1 LYKIYESVRTILLDL
16 ANMVILKNVKTLTK
30 IAIPLII
37 TTLVSAAI
45 VIYSLNTM
53 HVIKERSGYVAEYLT
68 IRLTGL
74 QSARIH
80 LGDAALMNRNLLV
93 GEPKTDL
100 AKFEDRYNVAAKATL
115 DDLDRIIAASRS
127 ADDAEKAQQI
137 RRIAAPVLEMVAS
150 SNTAALDGDRD
161 AAIQISF
168 KDAAGLRAAFHAAM
182 QAQIAELEHRIDD
195 GKHATQADVER
206 GTTILIVTAVAG
218 LLASL
223 AVAGAIAVF
232 GITRPLDRL
241 VVALQR
247 MAGGATDIA
256 LEGANRQDEIGAVGR
271 AVEGI
276 KAMVA
281 RGAAEAAERRHADE
295 AEAAAARKRATMDLA
310 DAFERAVAGLVGMVS
325 SAAATLQDTARRMSA
340 TAQET
345 ARRSTAVAAAAEQA
359 GSNVDT
365 VAAATEEL
373 GTSVQEIG
381 RQVAG
386 STDLARTAVGEADQT
401 AALVAALSDAAARV
415 GSVVQL
421 ISGIAAQTNL
431 LALNATIEAARA
443 GEAGRGFAVVAAEV
457 KDLADQTARATQEIA
472 GQMAQIQSVTGEAV
486 GAIATITGR
495 IREIDAVA
503 ATIAAA
509 VEEQGAATQE
519 IVRNVGQA
527 SAGTREVTGNI
538 AGVARASEQTGQ
550 AADHV
555 LTAAADL
562 SRHAE
567 QLSAEVE
574 RFLGTVR
581 AA

>member
-1 LYKIYESVRTILLDL
+1 M
-16 ANMVILKNVKTLTK
+16 NILKNIKTLTK
-30 IAIPLII
+30 ITIPFVM
-37 TTLVSAAI
+37 TTLVSAVI
-45 VIYSLNTM
+45 VIYALNTM
-53 HVIKERSGYVAEYLT
+53 NGIRARSGYVAEYLT
-68 IRLTGL
+68 VRLAGL
-74 QSARIH
+74 QNARIH
-80 LGDAALMNRNLLV
+80 LGDAALMNRTLII
-93 GEPKTDL
+93 GEPKAELTT
-100 AKFEDRYNVAAKATL
+100 FENRYNEAAKATL
-115 DDLDRIIAASRS
+115 DDLDRLIAASRS

-137 RRIAAPVLEMVAS
+137 RRIAAPLFEIVAN
-150 SNTAALDGDRD
+150 SNTAALDDDRE
-161 AAIQISF
+161 AAIQIAL
-168 KDAAGLRAAFHAAM
+168 KDALGLRKAFHAAM
-182 QAQIAELEHRIDD
+182 QTQVAELERRIDD
-195 GKHATQADVER
+195 GKQATQAEVER
-206 GTTILIVTAVAG
+206 ATTILIATAVTG
-218 LLASL
+218 LLAAL
-223 AVAGAIAVF
+223 GAAGGIAVF

-241 VVALQR
+241 VAALQR
-247 MAGGATDIA
+247 MAGGETDAA
-256 LEGANRQDEIGAVGR
+256 LAEAARRDEIGAVGR

-295 AEAAAARKRATMDLA
+295 AAAAAARKRATLDLA
-310 DAFERAVAGLVGMVS
+310 DAFERAVAGLVGLVS
-325 SAAATLQDTARRMSA
+325 SAAATLQDTARRMSD

-386 STDLARTAVGEADQT
+386 STGLARTAVGEADQT
-401 AALVAALSDAAARV
+401 AALVAALSEAAARV
-415 GSVVQL
+415 GGVVQL

-457 KDLADQTARATQEIA
+457 KELAGQTARATQEIA
-472 GQMAQIQSVTGEAV
+472 GQMAQIQGATGEAV

-538 AGVARASEQTGQ
+538 AGVAQASEQTGR

-555 LTAAADL
+555 LAAAADL